1 MALQL
6 SDKDLENPDVLAQK
20 LITLSEIIIRKH
32 FYASV
37 RDKEDLVSVGVLKAY
52 EMINSGNFDMTKGK
66 FTSFIYTGMRNSI
79 HNYLYHEYKFNTDDV
94 DEMIDCGRDDNYFED
109 DEISLSY
116 SLIHTVCM
124 SFMPV
129 FGDNIEY
136 PVLSSLEAMGYSIKG
151 RKDTNKVPSAFLYC
165 DNLVYEYGKEAE
177 DDVISRIIGIILWKK
192 RDRERG

>member
-6 SDKDLENPDVLAQK
+6 SEKDLANPDVLAQK
-20 LITLSEIIIRKH
+20 LITLAEIVIRKH
-32 FYASV
+32 FYASI

-52 EMINSGNFDMTKGK
+52 EMINSGNFDVSKGNFMTYLYG
-66 FTSFIYTGMRNSI
+66 GLRNSM
-79 HNYLYHEYKFNTDDV
+79 HNHLYHEYKFNAEDIEEILDYGREDLYFNN
-94 DEMIDCGRDDNYFED
+94 DEVYI
-109 DEISLSY
+109 SY

-136 PVLSSLEAMGYSIKG
+136 PVINALEDMGYTIKG
-151 RKDTNKVPSAFLYC
+151 MKEDNKNPSAFLYC
-165 DNLVYEYGKEAE
+165 DNIVYEYGKEAE

-192 RDRERG
+192 KDKEK